1 MTILAALLSILCA
14 YLLGS
19 LNFAIIV
26 SRLFFGEDIRLQRKG
41 RM

>member
-1 MTILAALLSILCA
+1 MA

-26 SRLFFGEDIRLQRKG
+26 SRVLYHKDIRTFG
-41 RM
+41 SGNA